1 MKVIAVVNQKGGV
14 GKTTTA
20 HNVGAALAQNGKSVL
35 LIDADAQGNLSACAG
50 FELRDDESSLYEV
63 LKGAN
68 INGAIK
74 TIKPGFSILPTDIRL
89 SAAEIELSS
98 VAGRELILKEAL
110 EELKNA
116 YDYIIID
123 CAPSLSIITLMS
135 LAAADYLIIPVQA
148 AYLPLKG
155 VRQLLDTVELV
166 RKRINRSLELLGVVV
181 TLYDSR
187 KNLDKEVVE
196 NVRAAFGEKIFNS
209 FIPNN
214 VALAEAPAAAQDI
227 FSYAPQSKGAE
238 AYKALADEIIKRSL

>member
-20 HNVGAALAQNGKSVL
+20 HNVGAALAQIGKSVL
-35 LIDADAQGNLSACAG
+35 LIDADAQGNLTACAG
-50 FELRDDESSLYEV
+50 FELEDEEKSLYEV
-63 LKGAN
+63 LKGAD

-74 TIKPGFSILPTDIRL
+74 AIKPGFSLLPTDIRL

-110 EELKNA
+110 EELKTA

-135 LAAADYLIIPVQA
+135 LTASNYVIIPVQA
-148 AYLPLKG
+148 AFLPLKG

-166 RKRINRSLELLGVVV
+166 QRRINKGLELLGVVV

-196 NVRAAFGEKIFNS
+196 NVRAAFGDKIFNS

-214 VALAEAPAAAQDI
+214 VALAEAPAAGLDI

-238 AYKALADEIIKRSL
+238 AYRALADEIIKRSL